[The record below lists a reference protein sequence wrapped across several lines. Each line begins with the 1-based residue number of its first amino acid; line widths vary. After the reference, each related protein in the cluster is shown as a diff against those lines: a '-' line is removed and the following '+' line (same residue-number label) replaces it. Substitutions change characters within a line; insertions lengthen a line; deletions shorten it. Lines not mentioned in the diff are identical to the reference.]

1 MVLLI
6 MKLILMVLCLLNGI
20 SNISTMKN
28 NRINRKSGFTLIE
41 LLVNIIFAAIAIGIL
56 AAAVG
61 NLVGKSDGKRV
72 GVLTKFS
79 HRGLFI
85 KSYEGELNMGGIRN
99 KVNSDG
105 NRSVVANVW
114 EFSCS
119 NPQMAEKLENLVGK
133 EVVIKYHQS
142 FAGLMRDT
150 SYDVVSVEEV
160 NNK

>member
-1 MVLLI
+1 M
-6 MKLILMVLCLLNGI
+6 
-20 SNISTMKN
+20 
-28 NRINRKSGFTLIE
+28 NRNNRKSGFTLIE
-41 LLVNIIFAAIAIGIL
+41 LLVAIVFAIVTIGIF

-61 NLVGKSDGKRV
+61 NVVGTSDGKRV

-79 HRGLFI
+79 HKGLFI
-85 KSYEGELNMGGIRN
+85 KSFEGELNMGGVRN
-99 KVNSDG
+99 NVNSKG
-105 NRSVVANVW
+105 ERSMVANVW

-142 FAGLMRDT
+142 FAGFKRDT

-160 NNK
+160 KN

>member
-1 MVLLI
+1 
-6 MKLILMVLCLLNGI
+6 MKM
-20 SNISTMKN
+20 
-28 NRINRKSGFTLIE
+28 NRNNRKSGFTLIE
-41 LLVNIIFAAIAIGIL
+41 LFVTIFITLVTIAIFVG
-56 AAAVG
+56 AVG
-61 NLVGKSDGKRV
+61 NVLGKSDGKRI

-79 HRGLFI
+79 YKGLFI
-85 KSYEGELNMGGIRN
+85 KSYEGELNMAGIRN

-119 NPQMAEKLENLVGK
+119 NPLMAEKLENLVGK

-142 FAGLMRDT
+142 FAGLNRET

>member
-1 MVLLI
+1 M
-6 MKLILMVLCLLNGI
+6 NR
-20 SNISTMKN
+20 N
-28 NRINRKSGFTLIE
+28 NRKFGFSLIE
-41 LLVNIIFAAIAIGIL
+41 LGVTIVFAAVAIGASGIF

-61 NLVGKSDGKRV
+61 NVIGTSDGKRV

-79 HRGLFI
+79 HKGLLI
-85 KSYEGELNMGGIRN
+85 KSYEGELNMGGVRN
-99 KVNSDG
+99 NFNSKG
-105 NRSVVANVW
+105 ERSMVANVW

-142 FAGLMRDT
+142 FAGLQRNT

-160 NNK
+160 KN

>member
-1 MVLLI
+1 
-6 MKLILMVLCLLNGI
+6 
-20 SNISTMKN
+20 MKN
-28 NRINRKSGFTLIE
+28 KMNRYNRKFGFTLIE
-41 LLVNIIFAAIAIGIL
+41 LGVTIVFAAVAIGIF
-56 AAAVG
+56 AGAIGNVVG
-61 NLVGKSDGKRV
+61 TSDGKRV

-79 HRGLFI
+79 HKGLFI
-85 KSYEGELNMGGIRN
+85 KSYEGELNMGGVRN
-99 KVNSDG
+99 NVNSKG
-105 NRSVVANVW
+105 ESSVVANVW

-142 FAGLMRDT
+142 FAGLQRDT

>member
-1 MVLLI
+1 M
-6 MKLILMVLCLLNGI
+6 NR
-20 SNISTMKN
+20 N
-28 NRINRKSGFTLIE
+28 NRKFGFTLIE
-41 LLVNIIFAAIAIGIL
+41 LVVTIVFAAVAIGIFGIF

-61 NLVGKSDGKRV
+61 NVVGTSDGKRV

-79 HRGLFI
+79 HKGLFI
-85 KSYEGELNMGGIRN
+85 KSYEGELNMGGVRN
-99 KVNSDG
+99 NVNSKG
-105 NRSVVANVW
+105 ESSVIANVW

-142 FAGLMRDT
+142 FAGLQRDT

-160 NNK
+160 KN

>member
-1 MVLLI
+1 M
-6 MKLILMVLCLLNGI
+6 
-20 SNISTMKN
+20 
-28 NRINRKSGFTLIE
+28 NRNNRKSGFTLIE
-41 LLVNIIFAAIAIGIL
+41 LVVTIVFAAVAIGIF

-61 NLVGKSDGKRV
+61 NVVGTSDGKRV

-79 HRGLFI
+79 HKGLFI
-85 KSYEGELNMGGIRN
+85 KSYEGELNMGGVRN
-99 KVNSDG
+99 NVNSKG
-105 NRSVVANVW
+105 ESSVVANVW

-142 FAGLMRDT
+142 FAGLQRDT

-160 NNK
+160 KN

>member
-1 MVLLI
+1 M
-6 MKLILMVLCLLNGI
+6 
-20 SNISTMKN
+20 N
-28 NRINRKSGFTLIE
+28 NKMNRNNSKTGFTLIE
-41 LLVNIIFAAIAIGIL
+41 LLVAIVFAAIAIGIL
-56 AAAVG
+56 AATVVG
-61 NLVGKSDGKRV
+61 TSDGNRV

-99 KVNSDG
+99 KINSDG

-119 NPQMAEKLENLVGK
+119 NPQMADKLENLVGK
-133 EVVIKYHQS
+133 EVVIKYHES

-150 SYDVVSVEEV
+150 RYDVVSVEEV

>member
-1 MVLLI
+1 M
-6 MKLILMVLCLLNGI
+6 NR
-20 SNISTMKN
+20 N
-28 NRINRKSGFTLIE
+28 NRKFGFSLIE
-41 LLVNIIFAAIAIGIL
+41 LGVTIVFAAVAIGIFGIF

-61 NLVGKSDGKRV
+61 NAVGTSDGKRV
-72 GVLTKFS
+72 GVLSKFS
-79 HRGLFI
+79 QKGLII

-99 KVNSDG
+99 NVNSKG
-105 NRSVVANVW
+105 ERSMVANVW

-142 FAGLMRDT
+142 FAGLQRNT

-160 NNK
+160 KN

>member
-1 MVLLI
+1 M
-6 MKLILMVLCLLNGI
+6 NR
-20 SNISTMKN
+20 N
-28 NRINRKSGFTLIE
+28 NRKYGFTLIE
-41 LLVNIIFAAIAIGIL
+41 LGVTIVFAAVAIGIF

-61 NLVGKSDGKRV
+61 NVVGTSDGKRV
-72 GVLTKFS
+72 GVLSKFS
-79 HRGLFI
+79 HKGLFI
-85 KSYEGELNMGGIRN
+85 KSYEGELNMGGVRN
-99 KVNSDG
+99 NVNSKG
-105 NRSVVANVW
+105 ESSVVANVW

-142 FAGLMRDT
+142 FAGLNRET

>member
-1 MVLLI
+1 
-6 MKLILMVLCLLNGI
+6 
-20 SNISTMKN
+20 MKN
-28 NRINRKSGFTLIE
+28 NRINRNFGFTLIE
-41 LLVNIIFAAIAIGIL
+41 LIATIFIALITISIFVG
-56 AAAVG
+56 AVG
-61 NLVGKSDGKRV
+61 NVVGKSDGKRV

-119 NPQMAEKLENLVGK
+119 NPLMVEKLESLVGK

-150 SYDVVSVEEV
+150 SYDVVGVEEV

>member
-1 MVLLI
+1 M
-6 MKLILMVLCLLNGI
+6 NR
-20 SNISTMKN
+20 N
-28 NRINRKSGFTLIE
+28 NRKFGFTLIE
-41 LLVNIIFAAIAIGIL
+41 LVVTIVFAAVAIGIFGIF

-61 NLVGKSDGKRV
+61 NVVGTSDGKRV

-79 HRGLFI
+79 QRGLFI
-85 KSYEGELNMGGIRN
+85 KSYEGELNMGGVRN
-99 KVNSDG
+99 NVNSKG
-105 NRSVVANVW
+105 ESSVVANVW

-142 FAGLMRDT
+142 FAGLQRDT

-160 NNK
+160 KN

>member
-1 MVLLI
+1 
-6 MKLILMVLCLLNGI
+6 MKM
-20 SNISTMKN
+20 

-41 LLVNIIFAAIAIGIL
+41 LLVAIVFAIVTIGIFVG
-56 AAAVG
+56 AVRNVAG
-61 NLVGKSDGKRV
+61 TSDGKRV

-79 HRGLFI
+79 SKGLFI

-105 NRSVVANVW
+105 NRSAVANVW

-119 NPQMAEKLENLVGK
+119 NPLMAEKLENLVGK